1 MTEYKHTQIGYLM
14 LAFISV
20 GILLLIV
27 NYSYV
32 SGTSLLLL
40 VILAVLVLSLLL
52 FSVLSVKVDSGEVSL
67 RFGVGIIRKR
77 FPLSEIESHSVVRNP
92 WYYGWG
98 VRRIPIG
105 WLYNVS
111 GLDAVELA
119 MTDGRKF
126 RIGTDDP
133 SGLDAAVRAALSN
146 RRG

>member
-1 MTEYKHTQIGYLM
+1 MAEYRHTQIGYLM

-27 NYSYV
+27 NYSYL

-52 FSVLSVKVDSGEVSL
+52 FSVLSVNVDGGEVSL
-67 RFGVGIIRKR
+67 RFGVGLIRKR

-111 GLDAVELA
+111 GLDAVELS

-133 SGLDAAVRAALSN
+133 SGLDAAIRAALSN

>member
-1 MTEYKHTQIGYLM
+1 MTEYRHTQIGYLM
-14 LAFISV
+14 LAFISA

-27 NYSYV
+27 NYFYL
-32 SGTSLLLL
+32 SGTNPFLL
-40 VILAVLVLSLLL
+40 VILAVLVLCLLL
-52 FSVLSVKVDSGEVSL
+52 FCVLSVKVDGEEVSL

-98 VRRIPIG
+98 LRRIPIG

-111 GLDAVELA
+111 GLDAVELS

-133 SGLDAAVRAALSN
+133 AGLDAAIGAALSN
-146 RRG
+146 KRG

>member
-1 MTEYKHTQIGYLM
+1 M

-77 FPLSEIESHSVVRNP
+77 FPLSEIKSHSVVRNP

>member
-1 MTEYKHTQIGYLM
+1 M